1 MQEKLEGADRS
12 ISNDEQRHILGRLN
26 AAEALETFL
35 GTKYVGQKRFG
46 VEGAESVIPLM
57 DALLGAAADEGMAEA
72 VIGMAH
78 RGHLNVLVNIV
89 GKTYAS
95 SSTSSRA
102 AMSAS

>member
-1 MQEKLEGADRS
+1 MHIQDPVEKRWMQEKLEGADRS

-57 DALLGAAADEGMAEA
+57 DA
-72 VIGMAH
+72 
-78 RGHLNVLVNIV
+78 
-89 GKTYAS
+89 
-95 SSTSSRA
+95 SRR
-102 AMSAS
+102 SRR